1 MNKYKFLLKNIG
13 LLTISNF
20 GTKFL
25 SFLLVPLYTNYLSTA
40 AYGTYDLYNSTI
52 MLLIPILTLQISDS
66 VLRFALDKA
75 NNTNQLYVIGMQITL
90 IGFVALTILML
101 INKVFNI
108 ILTFSNYTGMFL
120 ALYLSAALNQFFQCF
135 ARGLEK
141 IAALAVSGIISSCI
155 ILILNIIFLAYMGM
169 GLTGYFLATIIGAFV
184 SCIYLFFSLKMW
196 KYPIFCETDKKLK
209 NEMTSYS
216 KPLILNAI
224 SWWVNNVSDR
234 YIVIWICG
242 IAANG
247 IYSVGYKIPSILNVF
262 QTIFNQAWTL
272 SSVDEFDPNDKNGF
286 FARIY
291 SIYNFLMVM
300 MCSILI
306 IMTRLIAHIL
316 YEKEFFTAWQYV
328 PFLMI
333 AIVFGSLSGL
343 LGGVFSAVKDSKI
356 FSNSTV
362 AGAIINILL
371 SIVLVKLF
379 GPIGAAISTA
389 VSYGVVWALRLMY
402 TKKYIKIKINLKR
415 DCIVYIILVIQSFSI
430 LFSHNLVGYII
441 QFFLVTLIAVLF
453 KKELFAFVDRLKG
466 RKNFG

>member
-52 MLLIPILTLQISDS
+52 MLLIPILTIQISDS

-75 NNTNQLYVIGMQITL
+75 NNTNQLYMIGMQITL
-90 IGFVALTILML
+90 IGFVFLA
-101 INKVFNI
+101 
-108 ILTFSNYTGMFL
+108 ILTLFNKIFNVVSTFNNYTGMFL

-155 ILILNIIFLAYMGM
+155 ILVLNIIFLAYMKI
-169 GLTGYFLATIIGAFV
+169 GLTGYFLATIIGAFS
-184 SCIYLFFSLKMW
+184 SCIYLFFSLQMW
-196 KYPIFCETDKKLK
+196 RYPIFGKINKKLK
-209 NEMTSYS
+209 NEMTNYS

-272 SSVDEFDPNDKNGF
+272 SSVDEFDPSDKNGF

-306 IMTRLIAHIL
+306 VMTRLIAHIL
-316 YEKEFFTAWQYV
+316 YEKEFFNAWQYV

-389 VSYGVVWALRLMY
+389 VSFVVVWVFRLIY
-402 TKKYIKIKINLKR
+402 TRKYINMKINLKR
-415 DCIVYIILVIQSFSI
+415 DCIVYLILVVQSFSI
-430 LFSHNLVGYII
+430 LLLHNLIGYII
-441 QFFLVTLIAVLF
+441 QFFLVIFIVILF
-453 KKELFAFVDRLKG
+453 KKELLILVGKFKG
-466 RKNFG
+466 A